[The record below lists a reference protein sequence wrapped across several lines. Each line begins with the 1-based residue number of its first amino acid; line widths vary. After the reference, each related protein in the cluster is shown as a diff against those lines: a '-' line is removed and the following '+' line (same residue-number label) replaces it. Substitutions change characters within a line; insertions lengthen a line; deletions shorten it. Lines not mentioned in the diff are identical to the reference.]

1 MNIFEEIT
9 KHNLSVRRIPDGV
22 VEVNEIRHRRDGD
35 EVFTS
40 LPSPHFPNGRQFVR
54 RVRIPKHAGWFMVKP
69 VNDTGSI
76 VRWNAKEDNL
86 APTLEESIALFL
98 KGKVL

>member
-1 MNIFEEIT
+1 MNVLDEIT

-22 VEVNEIRHRRDGD
+22 VEVNEIRHRREGD
-35 EVFTS
+35 EVFMS
-40 LPSPHFPNGRQFVR
+40 KGRQFVR
-54 RVRIPKHAGWFMVKP
+54 RVRIPEHAGWFMVKP